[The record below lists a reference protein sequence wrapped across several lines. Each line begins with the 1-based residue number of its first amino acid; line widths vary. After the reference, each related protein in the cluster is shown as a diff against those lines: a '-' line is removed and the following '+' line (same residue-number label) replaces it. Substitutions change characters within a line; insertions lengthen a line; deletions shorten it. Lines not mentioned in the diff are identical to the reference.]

1 MNKTK
6 KFYHEL
12 IPIFFMGLLFVIINF
27 LALLLVW
34 PFESAGMQAFEETD
48 NPINIIY
55 IFSIL
60 FIVTIIILLIAKF
73 WKKKIILFIIL
84 AALGYTAF
92 YVFTPILIFI
102 LPLSLA
108 IIFSAV
114 LAIILIIIL
123 YKFPEWYVIDICGI
137 IIGAG
142 AIAIFGISLG
152 IFLVIL
158 LLIGLSIYDAISVY
172 KTKHMI
178 DLADTVMDLKLP
190 VLLVIPK
197 VKNYSLLK
205 ETKSLKEKIKT
216 GEERE
221 AFFMGL
227 GDVVMPGILAA
238 ASFRFIENGLPI
250 AISVIVGTL
259 VGFCIL
265 MTFVIKGK
273 PQAGLPCLCG
283 GAIAGYIISSYLL
296 YGELVGLAIPSF

>member
-123 YKFPEWYVIDICGI
+123 YKLPEW
-137 IIGAG
+137 
-142 AIAIFGISLG
+142 
-152 IFLVIL
+152 
-158 LLIGLSIYDAISVY
+158 
-172 KTKHMI
+172 
-178 DLADTVMDLKLP
+178 
-190 VLLVIPK
+190 
-197 VKNYSLLK
+197 
-205 ETKSLKEKIKT
+205 
-216 GEERE
+216 
-221 AFFMGL
+221 
-227 GDVVMPGILAA
+227 
-238 ASFRFIENGLPI
+238 
-250 AISVIVGTL
+250 
-259 VGFCIL
+259 
-265 MTFVIKGK
+265 
-273 PQAGLPCLCG
+273 
-283 GAIAGYIISSYLL
+283 
-296 YGELVGLAIPSF
+296 